1 MMSKHVPIPPEW
13 QADFLL
19 KQFSLSHR
27 LGYSLSGVVLVFL
40 PIFTILDATLVSYA
54 DGELIWKHILFRLP
68 AVILAI
74 TFLLLHH
81 KKDPGFWAYPLL
93 LTLNLSI
100 VGMMAAMFVL
110 HYSEQGGHLLYI
122 TQGLTLVI
130 ITVATA
136 TVYGARDLALIY
148 GLPLTAVIA
157 FIVFSGS
164 PFPDNPIHLAFIP
177 AAIGI
182 GVVIATMLYQEHQ
195 RTFIAS
201 QQLEHSALTDAL
213 TGLPNRRSMQTDLQ
227 AEWSRA
233 KRDEQCFAVL
243 MADLDRF
250 KAVNDQ
256 HGHEVGDEVLT
267 ILATRFTNTLRGG
280 DRVARWGGEEF
291 LLLIPNATE
300 ESAMAVAEKV
310 RRAVAEPPFATSAGN
325 LAVTLSLGVALHRQT
340 ESIDEVISR
349 ADKALY
355 RAKQEGRNR
364 AVLAGDRLG
373 TVFSA
378 IASTS

>member
-1 MMSKHVPIPPEW
+1 MMRKHAPIPAEW
-13 QADFLL
+13 WADFLL
-19 KQFSLSHR
+19 NQYSRSRR
-27 LGYSLSGVVLVFL
+27 LGYLLSGVVLVLL
-40 PIFTILDATLVSYA
+40 PVFTILDATLVSYS
-54 DGELIWKHILFRLP
+54 DRESIWKHVLLRLP
-68 AVILAI
+68 AAILAI
-74 TFLLLHH
+74 TFLLLHR
-81 KKDPGFWAYPLL
+81 KKDPGLWAYRLL

-110 HYSEQGGHLLYI
+110 HYAGQGGHLLYI
-122 TQGLTLVI
+122 TQGLTLAI
-130 ITVATA
+130 IAVATA
-136 TVYGARDLALIY
+136 TVYGVRDLVLIY
-148 GLPLTAVIA
+148 GLSLMAVIA

-164 PFPDNPIHLAFIP
+164 PFPNNPIHLIFIP
-177 AAIGI
+177 AAMGI

-195 RTFIAS
+195 RIFIAS

-213 TGLPNRRSMQTDLQ
+213 TGLPNRRSMQTHLQ

-233 KRDEQCFAVL
+233 KRNEQCFAVL

-256 HGHEVGDEVLT
+256 YGHEVGDEVLT
-267 ILATRFTNTLRGG
+267 ILATRFTTTLRGG

-291 LLLIPNATE
+291 LLLIPSATV

-310 RRAVAEPPFATSAGN
+310 RRAVAEPTFATSAGN

-364 AVLAGDRLG
+364 AVLAGEG
-373 TVFSA
+373 SGSVFSA
-378 IASTS
+378 IASNS